1 MEASMVSEAQEVPV
15 RESGGIGESSSAK
28 GKEKLVL
35 GSEPV
40 QQEGSATVGSGDGAS
55 ASVLDAKVDA
65 HPGNDATGSS
75 ANAAADGGVDAPA
88 AGEVPAND
96 VRPDSESADGKTA
109 LDDGLAKVVEEAEP
123 AKHVNIPLHKRS
135 RYAYLF

>member
-1 MEASMVSEAQEVPV
+1 MEASMVSDAQEVPV
-15 RESGGIGESSSAK
+15 RESGGIGGSSAK
-28 GKEKLVL
+28 GKEKLVVQD
-35 GSEPV
+35 SE
-40 QQEGSATVGSGDGAS
+40 SSAS
-55 ASVLDAKVDA
+55 ASVLDAKDDA
-65 HPGNDATGSS
+65 HPGNDAAGSS

-109 LDDGLAKVVEEAEP
+109 LDEGLEKVVEEAEP